1 MLTKNYSTS
10 PGVPIG
16 TWRDQ
21 EGIPEPILRGLVLNH
36 QVLDGP
42 EAKTLS
48 KTVIFYQIYEVW
60 AIFAAVPCCIEAIVQ
75 KDGGYIKFFFH
86 ICGKLIN

>member
-10 PGVPIG
+10 HGVPIG
-16 TWRDQ
+16 TWRDL
-21 EGIPEPILRGLVLNH
+21 EGIPEPMLRDLVLNH

-48 KTVIFYQIYEVW
+48 KTVIFYQIYEVRT
-60 AIFAAVPCCIEAIVQ
+60 ICAAVPCRLEVIVQ
-75 KDGGYIKFFFH
+75 MDGGCIKYFLF
-86 ICGKLIN
+86 LLVEN

>member
-48 KTVIFYQIYEVW
+48 KTVIFYRIMSLEV
-60 AIFAAVPCCIEAIVQ
+60 IVQ
-75 KDGGYIKFFFH
+75 MNGGCIKYFLFQFV
-86 ICGKLIN
+86 GN

>member
-48 KTVIFYQIYEVW
+48 KTVIFYQIYEVR
-60 AIFAAVPCCIEAIVQ
+60 AICAAAPCCLEVIVQ
-75 KDGGYIKFFFH
+75 MDGGCIKYFLFLFVE
-86 ICGKLIN
+86 N

>member
-1 MLTKNYSTS
+1 MLTKNYSTY

-36 QVLDGP
+36 QVLGGP

-48 KTVIFYQIYEVW
+48 KAVIFYQIYEVH
-60 AIFAAVPCCIEAIVQ
+60 AICAAAPCRLEVIVQ
-75 KDGGYIKFFFH
+75 MGGGFIKYFLFLFV
-86 ICGKLIN
+86 GN